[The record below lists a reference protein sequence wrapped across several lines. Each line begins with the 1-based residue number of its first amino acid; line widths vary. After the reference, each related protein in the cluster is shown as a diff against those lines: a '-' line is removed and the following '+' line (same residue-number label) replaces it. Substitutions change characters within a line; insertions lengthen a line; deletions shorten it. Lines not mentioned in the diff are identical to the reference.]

1 MKLISCFKTLGL
13 NKVGETHTMKS
24 KVSLTVVLLA
34 VVGLGAYFS
43 ITSIME
49 SSYSKYEDV
58 IISAKNKSPS
68 PPTQPTDNDSIELP
82 TVNHEQYLEIELTA
96 DDIYEA
102 DSKGIIGVSE
112 PFNSDFI
119 TRVDVINSI
128 KKIGN
133 GIIEYDA
140 ISPKYQKEFL
150 TLRHV
155 EMVEGVLEKDS
166 TLHTAL
172 KEYAEKI
179 LPIELQ
185 QGDNTK
191 SNDTMSSDSELGYKA
206 DVSIAETEGLLSGGK

>member
-1 MKLISCFKTLGL
+1 MVIGI
-13 NKVGETHTMKS
+13 
-24 KVSLTVVLLA
+24 
-34 VVGLGAYFS
+34 GAYFS
-43 ITSIME
+43 ITSILD
-49 SSYSKYEDV
+49 SRYSKYEDG
-58 IISAKNKSPS
+58 ILSAKNKV
-68 PPTQPTDNDSIELP
+68 PPPQPVENDTIEI
-82 TVNHEQYLEIELTA
+82 TSVNHEQYLEIELTA

-128 KKIGN
+128 KKIGT
-133 GIIEYDA
+133 GVIEFDA

-155 EMVEGVLEKDS
+155 EMVEGVLEKNS

-172 KEYAEKI
+172 KEYADKI

-185 QGDNTK
+185 QEDNTMD
-191 SNDTMSSDSELGYKA
+191 NDTMSSDSELGYKA
-206 DVSIAETEGLLSGGK
+206 DVSIAKTESLLSGGK